1 MANNNKRR
9 GISLKSKYLF
19 GIQNKLFLSFIVPIV
34 CIIFLGVISYQK
46 AKLGLVDNYIK
57 SVNNSLEMTAEY
69 LDFGFESITATA
81 YQYSLNNEL
90 KFYLTGVSSDIFEN
104 DKLIRSTKAELYSKV
119 LSEKFINNIQLIPKD
134 GMPII
139 SSDGNDSPSFL
150 NELILS
156 MEEVAQN
163 KSVWVGEHKLIDEK
177 MKIKPENYALSLIQ
191 FFDDGKAAAVY
202 DVDQAVIETIL
213 KSIDFGQGSQTSL
226 FAANDINISV
236 GENLANTNDLVN
248 ILNQTTNDNQSGY
261 IELNNVNFYYSYK
274 KISETGLNIFAIIP
288 VNNILEQANEIKK
301 ITLLITVFAI
311 LFAFLVGFI
320 ISMGITGSMNKIS
333 THIKNIA
340 KGDFSIF
347 VHLKRK
353 DEFLGLEQ
361 NINEMVTSMSKLI
374 YEVSSVSKNVEKSSV
389 EVNENTNEIER
400 GTKSIY
406 NMMNEIERGVV
417 EQANEAQNCL
427 VKMED
432 LSSKIHDVNQNVAS
446 ISEAFVESNHILK
459 EGMDTVT
466 DLEAKSSRTKV
477 ITQQLSNC
485 IDILDEKSHFIEDII
500 KLIDDISAQTNLLS
514 LNASIEAARA
524 GIYGSGFAVVADE
537 IRKLALQSSNSTKHI
552 TNIIEEIFV
561 ETNRA
566 VNISE
571 SAMLIVAEQ
580 DITTAE
586 TKDSFKKMENYINR
600 LTGSITDI
608 NGNLLSMEQSR
619 KDTLLAIE
627 NISAVTE
634 ETAAASQNVS
644 SLLENSL
651 LQVNNL
657 LISSDE
663 LEANAD
669 ILQKQ
674 VQVFKL

>member
-1 MANNNKRR
+1 VANNNKRR